1 MLLLTVIRTEKSCTV
16 LLPFIS
22 FSSFLTINFN
32 FISKCFFYLSHQLN
46 QLLTYRLHRDGE
58 RFIDSYLMLFLA
70 CCRRT
75 IVINSFIQIISFFF
89 FWISSLSISM
99 GFCIKKKKKVCLFV
113 TSMRTRLEIRLWVI
127 HDELGKMVKV
137 VSIRREMITQ
147 SNGKKQFLYLL
158 RNYFR
163 QCENVTYNCGWG
175 IFARKSA
182 DQDWRKQK

>member
-89 FWISSLSISM
+89 FLNQ
-99 GFCIKKKKKVCLFV
+99 FV
-113 TSMRTRLEIRLWVI
+113 I
-127 HDELGKMVKV
+127 DFDG
-137 VSIRREMITQ
+137 
-147 SNGKKQFLYLL
+147 FLYQKEEKSLFI
-158 RNYFR
+158 RHIDAYA
-163 QCENVTYNCGWG
+163 
-175 IFARKSA
+175 AR
-182 DQDWRKQK
+182 D